1 MPPRATADQDQPAPA
16 PIPNRWTPFGL
27 EDDPFF
33 QEELGPRASDPYPV
47 ARYFVGREDDVA
59 ALVRRVGGARSSR
72 TVVEGDAGVG
82 KTSFVNRVKHDLAR
96 HGVRTHEQPIRV
108 TAETTLQSFVGDL
121 LRVLL
126 AMHAA
131 APAAAPAAR
140 PGTGQGAG
148 AGAEGADLWARI
160 TRIAEGQFLRTGGVG
175 AAGFSVSAGA
185 TNIAPQLGGD
195 LYHDEVRAAVR
206 DLAWGGPQGER
217 GRLLLHVN
225 NLENLRDAGT
235 ARAATLFRSL
245 RDLLLIPGAHWLFVG
260 RPGTAAEV
268 FQVHAETD
276 SVMHEPVLL
285 DPFAPEEVAA
295 LLERRYRELRRG
307 VRFTA
312 PVEPAAAAA
321 LYRRYRGDLRN
332 FLRLLSTASE
342 RALPPDGS
350 RPMTEAE
357 VLAAVAP
364 RYRARLARDL
374 GADDFE
380 ALRRTLALLAGGA
393 GAGPA
398 RPTRSRAGVRRP
410 PAAEP
415 GLLPELRAAD
425 VAHATGLS
433 RPAAGALVARLVARR
448 VLRPTREDHTGRYH
462 AAAGHVAVAL
472 EATLQPTLQPTFQAP
487 GTP

>member
-1 MPPRATADQDQPAPA
+1 MSPRAAALAPPA

-33 QEELGPRASDPYPV
+33 QEELGPRATDTYPV
-47 ARYFVGREDDVA
+47 ARYFVGREDEVR
-59 ALVRRVGGARSSR
+59 ALVHRVGGARSSR

-82 KTSFVNRVKHDLAR
+82 KTSFVNRVKHELAA
-96 HGVRTHEQPIRV
+96 HGVRTHEQPIRI
-108 TAETTLQSFVGDL
+108 TAETTLPSFVGDL

-131 APAAAPAAR
+131 RGEQPAGSGGAANAA
-140 PGTGQGAG
+140 
-148 AGAEGADLWARI
+148 LWDAV

-175 AAGFSVSAGA
+175 AAGFSVSVGA
-185 TNIAPQLGGD
+185 TNVAPQLGGD
-195 LYHDEVRAAVR
+195 LHHDEVRAAVR
-206 DLAWGGPQGER
+206 DLAGER

-260 RPGTAAEV
+260 RPGTAADV

-276 SVMHEPVLL
+276 SVMSEPVVL
-285 DPFAPEEVAA
+285 DPFAPDEVAA

-307 VRFTA
+307 LRYTA
-312 PVEPAAAAA
+312 PVEPPAAAA

-342 RALPPDGS
+342 RALHPDGS
-350 RPMTEAE
+350 QPMAEAE
-357 VLAAVAP
+357 ILAAVAP

-380 ALRRTLALLAGGA
+380 ALRRTLAALADGVASTAGG
-393 GAGPA
+393 GSA
-398 RPTRSRAGVRRP
+398 RPTRNRAGVRRP
-410 PAAEP
+410 RTAEP

-425 VAHATGLS
+425 VAHVTGLS
-433 RPAAGALVARLVARR
+433 RPAAGALVARLVAKR
-448 VLRPTREDHTGRYH
+448 VLRPTYEDHTGRYH
-462 AAAGHVAVAL
+462 AVAGHVAVAL
-472 EATLQPTLQPTFQAP
+472 EAAL
-487 GTP
+487 GG

>member
-1 MPPRATADQDQPAPA
+1 MPPRRLAPAARPDGPA

-33 QEELGPRASDPYPV
+33 QEELGPRATDAYPV
-47 ARYFVGREDDVA
+47 GRYFVGREDEVR
-59 ALVRRVGGARSSR
+59 ALVARVGGARSSR

-82 KTSFVNRVKHDLAR
+82 KTSFVNRVKHDLAA
-96 HGVRTHEQPIRV
+96 HGVCTHEQPIRI
-108 TAETTLQSFVGDL
+108 TAETTLPSFVGDL

-131 APAAAPAAR
+131 RAPTAGVAPEVVAR
-140 PGTGQGAG
+140 
-148 AGAEGADLWARI
+148 ADLWAKI
-160 TRIAEGQFLRTGGVG
+160 TRVAEGQFLRTGGVG

-185 TNIAPQLGGD
+185 TNIAPQLAGD
-195 LYHDEVRAAVR
+195 LYHDEVRAAIR
-206 DLAWGGPQGER
+206 DLAGER

-260 RPGTAAEV
+260 RPGTAADV

-276 SVMHEPVLL
+276 SVMSEPVVL
-285 DPFAPEEVAA
+285 DPFAPDEVAA

-307 VRFTA
+307 LRSTA

-342 RALPPDGS
+342 RALHPDGS
-350 RPMTEAE
+350 RPMTEPE

-364 RYRARLARDL
+364 RYGARLARDL
-374 GADDFE
+374 GPDDFD
-380 ALRRTLALLAGGA
+380 ALRRTLAALVTVNDAR
-393 GAGPA
+393 GAGPGTA
-398 RPTRSRAGVRRP
+398 RRPTRVRAGARR
-410 PAAEP
+410 ARSAEP

-425 VAHATGLS
+425 VAQATGLS
-433 RPAAGALVARLVARR
+433 RPAAGALVARLVAKR
-448 VLRPTREDHTGRYH
+448 VLRPTHEDHTGRYH
-462 AAAGHVAVAL
+462 AVSGQASVAL
-472 EATLQPTLQPTFQAP
+472 EAALSA
-487 GTP
+487 

>member
-1 MPPRATADQDQPAPA
+1 MPPRRPAEDPPAPA

-33 QEELGPRASDPYPV
+33 QEELGPRATDAYPV

-59 ALVRRVGGARSSR
+59 ALGRRVGGARSSR

-82 KTSFVNRVKHDLAR
+82 KTSFVNRVKHDLAM

-131 APAAAPAAR
+131 ALGGRAEQGSATGTTPNAA
-140 PGTGQGAG
+140 
-148 AGAEGADLWARI
+148 LWDKV

-185 TNIAPQLGGD
+185 TNVAPQLGGD

-206 DLAWGGPQGER
+206 DLAGER

-245 RDLLLIPGAHWLFVG
+245 RDLLLIPGGHWLFVG
-260 RPGTAAEV
+260 RPGTAADV

-276 SVMHEPVLL
+276 SVMSEPVLL
-285 DPFAPEEVAA
+285 DPFAPDEVAA

-307 VRFTA
+307 MRFTA
-312 PVEPAAAAA
+312 PVEPAAAAS

-342 RALPPDGS
+342 RVLHPDGS
-350 RPMTEAE
+350 RAMTEAE

-374 GADDFE
+374 GADDFD
-380 ALRRTLALLAGGA
+380 ALRRTLAMLGDLAAGGA
-393 GAGPA
+393 APRG
-398 RPTRSRAGVRRP
+398 TRARAGARRTRE
-410 PAAEP
+410 AEA

-448 VLRPTREDHTGRYH
+448 VLRPTHEDHTGRYH
-462 AAAGHVAVAL
+462 AVAGHVAVAL
-472 EATLQPTLQPTFQAP
+472 EAALRDVP
-487 GTP
+487 GPP

>member
-1 MPPRATADQDQPAPA
+1 MPPRRPAPAAPPDGPA

-33 QEELGPRASDPYPV
+33 QEELGPRATDAYPV
-47 ARYFVGREDDVA
+47 ARYFVGRDDEVR
-59 ALVRRVGGARSSR
+59 ALVARVGGARSSR

-82 KTSFVNRVKHDLAR
+82 KTSFVNRVKHDLAQ
-96 HGVRTHEQPIRV
+96 HGVLTHEQPIRV
-108 TAETTLQSFVGDL
+108 TAETTLPSFVGDL

-131 APAAAPAAR
+131 R
-140 PGTGQGAG
+140 PPSAD
-148 AGAEGADLWARI
+148 ADLWAKI
-160 TRIAEGQFLRTGGVG
+160 TRVAEGQFLRTGGVG
-175 AAGFSVSAGA
+175 AAGFSVSVGA
-185 TNIAPQLGGD
+185 TNVAPQLAGD

-206 DLAWGGPQGER
+206 DLAGER
-217 GRLLLHVN
+217 GRVLLHVN

-260 RPGTAAEV
+260 RPGTAADV
-268 FQVHAETD
+268 FQAHAETD
-276 SVMHEPVLL
+276 SVMSEPVLL

-307 VRFTA
+307 MRFTA
-312 PVEPAAAAA
+312 PAEPQAAAA

-342 RALPPDGS
+342 RALPPDGG
-350 RPMTEAE
+350 RPMTEGE

-374 GADDFE
+374 GADDFD
-380 ALRRTLALLAGGA
+380 ALRRTLAALVAGGA
-393 GAGPA
+393 DA
-398 RPTRSRAGVRRP
+398 RATRTRAGVRRTR
-410 PAAEP
+410 AAEP
-415 GLLPELRAAD
+415 GVLPELRAAD
-425 VAHATGLS
+425 VAGATGLS
-433 RPAAGALVARLVARR
+433 RPAAGALVARLVAKR
-448 VLRPTREDHTGRYH
+448 VLRPTHEDHTGRYH
-462 AAAGHVAVAL
+462 AVSGQASVAL
-472 EATLQPTLQPTFQAP
+472 EAALSA
-487 GTP
+487 

>member
-1 MPPRATADQDQPAPA
+1 MPPRRPAPATLPDGPA
-16 PIPNRWTPFGL
+16 PIPNRWTAFGL

-33 QEELGPRASDPYPV
+33 QEELGPRATDAYPV
-47 ARYFVGREDDVA
+47 ERYFVGRAEEVR
-59 ALVRRVGGARSSR
+59 ALVARVGGARSSR

-82 KTSFVNRVKHDLAR
+82 KTSFVNRVKHDLAA
-96 HGVRTHEQPIRV
+96 HGVRTHEQPVRV
-108 TAETTLQSFVGDL
+108 TAETTLQTFVGDL

-131 APAAAPAAR
+131 RLLGAGQARGAPAAADVVD
-140 PGTGQGAG
+140 AG
-148 AGAEGADLWARI
+148 LWAKI
-160 TRIAEGQFLRTGGVG
+160 TRVAEGQFLRTGGVG

-185 TNIAPQLGGD
+185 TNVAPQLGGD
-195 LYHDEVRAAVR
+195 LYHDEIRAAVR
-206 DLAWGGPQGER
+206 DLAGAN

-225 NLENLRDAGT
+225 NLENLRDVGT
-235 ARAATLFRSL
+235 ARAATLFRNL

-260 RPGTAAEV
+260 RPGTAADV

-276 SVMHEPVLL
+276 SVMSEPVLL

-307 VRFTA
+307 MRFTA

-321 LYRRYRGDLRN
+321 LYRRYLGDLRN

-342 RALPPDGS
+342 RALHPDGG
-350 RPMTEAE
+350 RPMTEVE

-374 GADDFE
+374 GSDDFD
-380 ALRRTLALLAGGA
+380 ALRRTLAALVGEGGPTPAG
-393 GAGPA
+393 
-398 RPTRSRAGVRRP
+398 RPTRARAGARLTRAVG
-410 PAAEP
+410 P

-433 RPAAGALVARLVARR
+433 RPAAGALVARLVAKR
-448 VLRPTREDHTGRYH
+448 VLRPTRDDHTGRYH
-462 AAAGHVAVAL
+462 AVAGQVTVAL
-472 EATLQPTLQPTFQAP
+472 ESVLNA
-487 GTP
+487 